1 MKLGVI
7 LVVADKSVVKKAED
21 SLQFFVRELEQEA
34 DCSRSCYC
42 RQGLNATGLKFG
54 SGHILP
60 VHCYVAQ
67 II

>member
-7 LVVADKSVVKKAED
+7 LVVADKWVVKKAED

-34 DCSRSCYC
+34 DCSRNCYC
-42 RQGLNATGLKFG
+42 RQGQNVTGLKFG

-60 VHCYVAQ
+60 VHRYVAQ

>member
-7 LVVADKSVVKKAED
+7 LVVADKWVVKKAED

>member
-34 DCSRSCYC
+34 DCSRNCYC

-60 VHCYVAQ
+60 VHRYVAQ

>member
-60 VHCYVAQ
+60 VHRYVAQ